1 MESTDPYQ
9 LDGKN
14 SEEHMLPSQFPAFT
28 IFDILARGQ
37 LVSQAIYIVAEL
49 RIPDYLKD
57 GAKSIDEL
65 ARMTNAH
72 PGSLYRLLR
81 MLASIGIFHETMK
94 AGTPEEEN
102 NSRRFELTPTASL
115 LQSGTKNS
123 IKDFALLFGLKSFNN
138 ATTDLLYSVRTGQN
152 SFKHA
157 NGLDM
162 FEYFQ
167 QKENVNDAEIFNNAM
182 TSLNLSYVSTIFPLY
197 DFSQF
202 KTIIDIGG
210 GQGVFLSTI
219 LKENPNQHGILFDL
233 PNAIESAKSVYCG
246 SSINSKDD
254 SKNDLL
260 SRCELIEGDFFKS
273 IPTGADCY
281 IIKNVILNWDDESAS
296 MILKNCLESMKR
308 TNLINLNRGDTQN
321 RNPRLLIIET
331 IMPEGNEPF
340 FGKFTDILM
349 LVLTRGG
356 RLRTEKKF
364 DELLRSSGFDI
375 VNIIRPPDNVSFL
388 SIIDAIPSSLE
399 PS

>member
-1 MESTDPYQ
+1 MESTDPNQ

-123 IKDFALLFGLKSFNN
+123 IRDLALLFGLKSFNN
-138 ATTDLLYSVRTGQN
+138 ATTDLLYSVQTGQN

-246 SSINSKDD
+246 
-254 SKNDLL
+254 
-260 SRCELIEGDFFKS
+260 
-273 IPTGADCY
+273 
-281 IIKNVILNWDDESAS
+281 
-296 MILKNCLESMKR
+296 
-308 TNLINLNRGDTQN
+308 
-321 RNPRLLIIET
+321 
-331 IMPEGNEPF
+331 
-340 FGKFTDILM
+340 
-349 LVLTRGG
+349 
-356 RLRTEKKF
+356 
-364 DELLRSSGFDI
+364 
-375 VNIIRPPDNVSFL
+375 
-388 SIIDAIPSSLE
+388 
-399 PS
+399 

>member
-1 MESTDPYQ
+1 MVSTDPNQ

-14 SEEHMLPSQFPAFT
+14 SEEHMLPSQFSAFT

-49 RIPDYLKD
+49 RITDYLKD

-72 PGSLYRLLR
+72 PASLYRLLR

-94 AGTPEEEN
+94 AGTPEEQN

-115 LQSGTKNS
+115 LQSGTNNS
-123 IKDFALLFGLKSFNN
+123 IRDFALLFGLKSFNN
-138 ATTDLLYSVRTGQN
+138 ATTDLLYSIRTGEN

-157 NGLDM
+157 NGLDL

-167 QKENVNDAEIFNNAM
+167 QKENVNDAEIFNDAM

-202 KTIIDIGG
+202 KTVIDIGG

-233 PNAIESAKSVYCG
+233 PNAIESAKKVYSG

-254 SKNDLL
+254 GKNDLL
-260 SRCELIEGDFFKS
+260 SRCELIGGDFFKS

-308 TNLINLNRGDTQN
+308 TSLINSDRGDTQK

-340 FGKFTDILM
+340 FGKFTDVLM
-349 LVLTRGG
+349 LALTRGG
-356 RLRTEKKF
+356 RLRTEKEF
-364 DELLRSSGFDI
+364 NELLRSSGFEI

-388 SIIDAIPSSLE
+388 SIIDAIPSSFE

>member
-1 MESTDPYQ
+1 MASPDPNQ

-14 SEEHMLPSQFPAFT
+14 SQEHISPSQFSAFT

-49 RIPDYLKD
+49 RISDYLKD
-57 GAKSIDEL
+57 GAKSVDEL

-72 PGSLYRLLR
+72 PRSLYRLLR
-81 MLASIGIFHETMK
+81 MLASVGIFHETMK
-94 AGTPEEEN
+94 AGAEEEHN
-102 NSRRFELTPTASL
+102 NSGRFELTPTASL

-123 IKDFALLFGLKSFNN
+123 VRDFALLFGLKSFNK
-138 ATTDLLYSVRTGQN
+138 ATADLLYSIRTGEN
-152 SFKHA
+152 SFKHV
-157 NGLDM
+157 NGLDL

-167 QKENVNDAEIFNNAM
+167 QKQNVNDAEIFNDAM

-202 KTIIDIGG
+202 KTVIDIGG

-233 PNAIESAKSVYCG
+233 PNAIESAKKVYSG
-246 SSINSKDD
+246 SSINSKDG
-254 SKNDLL
+254 SRNDLL
-260 SRCELIEGDFFKS
+260 SRCELIGGDFFKS

-308 TNLINLNRGDTQN
+308 TSLINPDRGDTQK

-340 FGKFTDILM
+340 FGKFTDVLM
-349 LVLTRGG
+349 LALTRGG
-356 RLRTEKKF
+356 RLRTEKEF
-364 DELLRSSGFDI
+364 NELLRSSGFEI

-388 SIIDAIPSSLE
+388 SIIDAIPSSFE
-399 PS
+399 SS

>member
-1 MESTDPYQ
+1 MAGPDPNQ

-14 SEEHMLPSQFPAFT
+14 SQEHISPSQFSAFT

-49 RIPDYLKD
+49 RISDYLKD
-57 GAKSIDEL
+57 GAKSVDEL

-72 PGSLYRLLR
+72 PRSLYRLLR
-81 MLASIGIFHETMK
+81 MLASVGIFHETMK
-94 AGTPEEEN
+94 AGAEEEHN
-102 NSRRFELTPTASL
+102 NSGRFELTPTASL

-123 IKDFALLFGLKSFNN
+123 VRDFALLFGLKSFNK
-138 ATTDLLYSVRTGQN
+138 ATADLLYSIRTGEN
-152 SFKHA
+152 SFKHV
-157 NGLDM
+157 NGLDL

-167 QKENVNDAEIFNNAM
+167 QKQNVNDAEIFNDAM

-202 KTIIDIGG
+202 KTVIDIGG

-233 PNAIESAKSVYCG
+233 PNAIESAKKVYSG
-246 SSINSKDD
+246 SSINSKDG
-254 SKNDLL
+254 SRNDLL
-260 SRCELIEGDFFKS
+260 SRCELIGGDFFKS

-308 TNLINLNRGDTQN
+308 TSLINPDRGDTQK

-340 FGKFTDILM
+340 FGKFTDVLM
-349 LVLTRGG
+349 LALTRGG
-356 RLRTEKKF
+356 RLRTEKEF
-364 DELLRSSGFDI
+364 NELLRSSGFEI

-388 SIIDAIPSSLE
+388 SIIDAIPSSFE
-399 PS
+399 SS